1 MNYSETKPHGYSENF
16 VKLYWELSYSHTE
29 IYGGPEPVL
38 PDGCVEIIFD
48 FRDRFVTYL
57 SGDVTQIQP
66 RSIVAGQL
74 TSRLMIGP
82 SGETDIFGVRLR
94 SESAFSLLGVSMAE
108 IRDQIVDLHDVLG
121 AIENELFE
129 KLAAANGFDGRIA
142 VFEKYLFALNARP
155 ASAELTECVTILRS
169 TKGAKQIA
177 HCAAHLRWSE
187 RRLERTF
194 NEQIGLSPKLFAR
207 ILRFQSLLARAAKDK
222 SALLDHAFAAGYYD
236 QSHMIRDFRNF
247 AGVTPMEYF
256 GRDLM
261 LSGLF
266 VDT

>member
-1 MNYSETKPHGYSENF
+1 MHYSETKPHGFSEHF
-16 VKLYWELSYSHTE
+16 VKLYWELSYSLNE
-29 IYGGPEPVL
+29 MSGPEPVL
-38 PDGCVEIIFD
+38 PNGCVEIIFD
-48 FRDRFVTYL
+48 FRDRFVTYH
-57 SGDVTQIQP
+57 SGCVAETQP

-74 TSRLMIGP
+74 TSRLVIGP
-82 SGETDIFGVRLR
+82 SGETDMFGVRLR
-94 SESAFSLLGVSMAE
+94 SESAFSLLGISMFE

-121 AIENELFE
+121 AVEDELFE
-129 KLAAANGFDGRIA
+129 KLAVANGFNERIE
-142 VFEKYLFALNARP
+142 VFEKYLFTFNVRP
-155 ASAELTECVTILRS
+155 VSAELSGCISALRM
-169 TKGAKQIA
+169 TNGAKQIS
-177 HCAAHLRWSE
+177 HCAGDMQWSE

-207 ILRFQSLLARAAKDK
+207 IIRFQSLLANAAKDNLT
-222 SALLDHAFAAGYYD
+222 LLDNAFAAGYYD

-266 VDT
+266 VDA

>member
-1 MNYSETKPHGYSENF
+1 MNYSETKPQGHSARF
-16 VKLYWELSYSHTE
+16 VKLYWELSYSVNE
-29 IYGGPEPVL
+29 MSGPEPVL

-48 FRDRFVTYL
+48 FRDRFLTYHR
-57 SGDVTQIQP
+57 GDMAEIQP

-74 TSRLMIGP
+74 TSSLVIGP
-82 SGETDIFGVRLR
+82 SGETDIFGVRLN
-94 SESAFSLLGVSMAE
+94 SESAFSLLGISMFE
-108 IRDQIVDLHDVLG
+108 IRDQIVDLHDVIG
-121 AIENELFE
+121 AVEDELFE
-129 KLAAANGFDGRIA
+129 KLAAADGFNERIA
-142 VFEKYLFALNARP
+142 VFEKYLVTLNVP
-155 ASAELTECVTILRS
+155 PVVAELTECVSILRS
-169 TKGAKQIA
+169 TNGAKQIA
-177 HCAAHLRWSE
+177 HCAADLRWSE

-207 ILRFQSLLARAAKDK
+207 IIRFQSLLSSADKDG

-266 VDT
+266 VDA

>member
-1 MNYSETKPHGYSENF
+1 MHYSETKPHGFSEHF
-16 VKLYWELSYSHTE
+16 VKLYWELAYRRNEMS
-29 IYGGPEPVL
+29 GPEPVL
-38 PDGCVEIIFD
+38 PNGCVEIIFD
-48 FRDRFVTYL
+48 FRERFMTYR
-57 SGDVTQIQP
+57 SGALAEIQP

-82 SGETDIFGVRLR
+82 SGETDMFGVRLR
-94 SESAFSLLGVSMAE
+94 YESAFSLLGISMFE
-108 IRDQIVDLHDVLG
+108 IRDQIVDLHDVIG
-121 AIENELFE
+121 AVENELFE
-129 KLAAANGFDGRIA
+129 KLAAAVGLDERVAI
-142 VFEKYLFALNARP
+142 FEKYLFALNTRP
-155 ASAELTECVTILRS
+155 VSTELAACVSVLRS
-169 TKGAKQIA
+169 TNGAKQIA
-177 HCAAHLRWSE
+177 HCAANLRWSE

-207 ILRFQSLLARAAKDK
+207 IIRFQSLLANAAKDR
-222 SALLDHAFAAGYYD
+222 SSLLDHTFAAGYYD

-266 VDT
+266 VDA

>member
-1 MNYSETKPHGYSENF
+1 MNYSETKPRGLSARF
-16 VKLYWELSYSHTE
+16 VKLYWELSYNPTE
-29 IYGGPEPVL
+29 IAGGPEPVL

-57 SGDVTQIQP
+57 SADVTQIQP

-94 SESAFSLLGVSMAE
+94 SESAFSLLGISMAE
-108 IRDQIVDLHDVLG
+108 IRDQVIDLHDVLG
-121 AIENELFE
+121 PVEDELFE

-142 VFEKYLFALNARP
+142 VFEKYLFALKARP
-155 ASAELTECVTILRS
+155 VSAELTECVSILRL
-169 TKGAKQIA
+169 TNGAKQIA

-194 NEQIGLSPKLFAR
+194 NEQVGLSPKLFAR
-207 ILRFQSLLARAAKDK
+207 IIRFQSFLANAEKGDLN
-222 SALLDHAFAAGYYD
+222 LLDNAFAAGYYD